1 MGSLVALARAT
12 QLVPRPPS
20 RPLTAP
26 RQLDLVLDDVVL
38 QGMTAAQRQ
47 AAIQS
52 LDGRMAFSQSTF
64 DISSRPSSR

>member
-1 MGSLVALARAT
+1 MGSSLALART
-12 QLVPRPPS
+12 TRLVPRPPS

-47 AAIQS
+47 AALKLLAQMLLEAS
-52 LDGRMAFSQSTF
+52 GAETWEVGD
-64 DISSRPSSR
+64 DIA